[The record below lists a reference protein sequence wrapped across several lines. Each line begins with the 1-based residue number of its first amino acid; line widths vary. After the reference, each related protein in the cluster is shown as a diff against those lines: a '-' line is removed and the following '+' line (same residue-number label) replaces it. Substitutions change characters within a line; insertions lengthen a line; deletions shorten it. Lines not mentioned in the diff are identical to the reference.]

1 MKDQIIQTVAAAVP
15 DAQVHVATP
24 DGTHYEAL
32 VISPAFAGM
41 SLVEQHRLVMN
52 ALKAQFAS
60 DQVHAL
66 KLKTF
71 APDRWEQVKHQYG
84 I

>member
-1 MKDQIIQTVAAAVP
+1 MKELIIQTVAAAVP
-15 DAQVHVATP
+15 DAEVHVDTP
-24 DGTHYEAL
+24 DGTHYQAL

-41 SLVEQHRLVMN
+41 SLVEQHRVVMN

-60 DQVHAL
+60 DEVHAL

-71 APDRWEQVKHQYG
+71 VPERWEQVKDQYPV
-84 I
+84 